1 MSNSSRRIAQGYT
14 GRYHS
19 FPMKRALGLFVYHPY
34 KTCPL
39 CGSDHVHRTKRGRI
53 LEFWVLLFLPVRP
66 YRCGKCRLRFY
77 APKKFAPVGDPEGAD
92 DLLNEETSTTA
103 GHSGSSRR

>member
-1 MSNSSRRIAQGYT
+1 
-14 GRYHS
+14 
-19 FPMKRALGLFVYHPY
+19 MKRVLGLFPY
-34 KTCPL
+34 TEDRNCPQ

-77 APKKFAPVGDPEGAD
+77 GPKKMPKTESLD
-92 DLLNEETSTTA
+92 DLEEL
-103 GHSGSSRR
+103 